1 MKQPKEFRVFLACFF
16 VVFLLIGMVS
26 LFFRNE
32 GKGDVEEY
40 VLSSTMKED
49 ASTINRSSESM
60 ETSSSSVEKEPSKRA
75 VDQANWNASS
85 LDTISKLEALG
96 TQFIVS
102 LMNPDVKKDSAIK
115 AITSESVQK
124 QLASGQIPLYQFIQ
138 NIEKEEVVHYG
149 TKEQLIYSFMSVDK
163 YNRGVLMTENYCLAK
178 VGMTGKLKR
187 FLLKKRGNA

>member
-1 MKQPKEFRVFLACFF
+1 MKQPKEFRVFVACFF
-16 VVFLLIGMVS
+16 AVFLLIGMVS
-26 LFFRNE
+26 LFFRSE

-49 ASTINRSSESM
+49 ASTTNRSSEST
-60 ETSSSSVEKEPSKRA
+60 ETSSSSIEKEPSKRA
-75 VDQANWNASS
+75 VGQANWNASS

-102 LMNPDVKKDSAIK
+102 LMNPDVKKDPAIK

-163 YNRGVLMTENYCLAK
+163 QNRGVLMT
-178 VGMTGKLKR
+178 GKLLFGQSGNDWKIEEVSFEEKR
-187 FLLKKRGNA
+187 

>member
-1 MKQPKEFRVFLACFF
+1 MKQPKEFRVFIACFF

-163 YNRGVLMTENYCLAK
+163 QNRGVLMT
-178 VGMTGKLKR
+178 GKLLFGQSGNDWKIEEVSFEEKR
-187 FLLKKRGNA
+187 

>member
-1 MKQPKEFRVFLACFF
+1 MKQPKEFRVFIACFF
-16 VVFLLIGMVS
+16 VMFLLIGMVS

-40 VLSSTMKED
+40 VLSSTMKDD

-149 TKEQLIYSFMSVDK
+149 AKEQLIYSFMGVDK
-163 YNRGVLMTENYCLAK
+163 QNRGVLMT
-178 VGMTGKLKR
+178 GKLLFGQSGNDWKIEEVSFEEKR
-187 FLLKKRGNA
+187 

>member
-1 MKQPKEFRVFLACFF
+1 VKQPKEFRVFIACFF
-16 VVFLLIGMVS
+16 VMFLLIGMVS

-40 VLSSTMKED
+40 VLSSTMKDD

-149 TKEQLIYSFMSVDK
+149 AKEQLIYSFMGVDK
-163 YNRGVLMTENYCLAK
+163 QNRGVLMT
-178 VGMTGKLKR
+178 GKLLFGQSGNDWKIEEVSFEEKR
-187 FLLKKRGNA
+187 

>member
-1 MKQPKEFRVFLACFF
+1 
-16 VVFLLIGMVS
+16 
-26 LFFRNE
+26 
-32 GKGDVEEY
+32 
-40 VLSSTMKED
+40 
-49 ASTINRSSESM
+49 
-60 ETSSSSVEKEPSKRA
+60 KRA

-138 NIEKEEVVHYG
+138 NIEK
-149 TKEQLIYSFMSVDK
+149 
-163 YNRGVLMTENYCLAK
+163 
-178 VGMTGKLKR
+178 
-187 FLLKKRGNA
+187 

>member
-1 MKQPKEFRVFLACFF
+1 
-16 VVFLLIGMVS
+16 
-26 LFFRNE
+26 
-32 GKGDVEEY
+32 
-40 VLSSTMKED
+40 SSTMKED

-60 ETSSSSVEKEPSKRA
+60 ETSSFSVEKEPSKRA

-163 YNRGVLMTENYCLAK
+163 QNRGVLMT
-178 VGMTGKLKR
+178 GKLLFGQSGNDWKIEEVSFEEKR
-187 FLLKKRGNA
+187 

>member
-1 MKQPKEFRVFLACFF
+1 MKQPKEFRVFIACFF

-115 AITSESVQK
+115 AITIESVQK

-163 YNRGVLMTENYCLAK
+163 QNRGVLMT
-178 VGMTGKLKR
+178 GKLL
-187 FLLKKRGNA
+187 FGQSGNAWKIEEVSFEEKR

>member
-1 MKQPKEFRVFLACFF
+1 MKQPKEFRVFIACFF
-16 VVFLLIGMVS
+16 GAFLLIGMIS

-49 ASTINRSSESM
+49 SSTINRSSEPM
-60 ETSSSSVEKEPSKRA
+60 ETSSSSVEKEPSKRS

-102 LMNPDVKKDSAIK
+102 LMNPDVKKDPAIK
-115 AITSESVQK
+115 AITSESIQK

-149 TKEQLIYSFMSVDK
+149 GKEQLIYSFMSVDK
-163 YNRGVLMTENYCLAK
+163 YNRGVLMI
-178 VGMTGKLKR
+178 GKLLFGQSGNDWKIEEVSFEEKR
-187 FLLKKRGNA
+187 

>member
-1 MKQPKEFRVFLACFF
+1 MKQPKEFRVFIACFF
-16 VVFLLIGMVS
+16 GAFLLIGMIS

-49 ASTINRSSESM
+49 ASTINRSSEPM
-60 ETSSSSVEKEPSKRA
+60 ETSSSSVEKEPSKRS

-149 TKEQLIYSFMSVDK
+149 GKEQLIYSFMSVDK
-163 YNRGVLMTENYCLAK
+163 YNRGIL
-178 VGMTGKLKR
+178 MTGKLLFGQSGNDWKIEEVSFEEKR
-187 FLLKKRGNA
+187 

>member
-1 MKQPKEFRVFLACFF
+1 MKQPKEFRVFVACFF

-32 GKGDVEEY
+32 GKGDVDEY

-49 ASTINRSSESM
+49 TSTINRSSESM

-102 LMNPDVKKDSAIK
+102 LMNPDVKKDPAIK

-163 YNRGVLMTENYCLAK
+163 QNRGVLMTE
-178 VGMTGKLKR
+178 KLLFGQSGNDWKIEEVSFEEKR
-187 FLLKKRGNA
+187 

>member
-1 MKQPKEFRVFLACFF
+1 MKQTKEFRVFIACFF
-16 VVFLLIGMVS
+16 GAFLLIGMIS

-49 ASTINRSSESM
+49 SSTINRSSEPM
-60 ETSSSSVEKEPSKRA
+60 ETSSSSVEKEPSKRS

-102 LMNPDVKKDSAIK
+102 LMNPDVKKDPAIK
-115 AITSESVQK
+115 AITSESIQK

-149 TKEQLIYSFMSVDK
+149 GKEQLIYSFMSVDK
-163 YNRGVLMTENYCLAK
+163 YNRGVLMI
-178 VGMTGKLKR
+178 GKLLFGQSGNDWKIEEVSFEEKR
-187 FLLKKRGNA
+187 